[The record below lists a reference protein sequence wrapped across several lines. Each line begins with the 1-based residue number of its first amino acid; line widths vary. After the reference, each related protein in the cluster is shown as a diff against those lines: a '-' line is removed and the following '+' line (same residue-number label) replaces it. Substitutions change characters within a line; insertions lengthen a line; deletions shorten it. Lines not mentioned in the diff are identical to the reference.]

1 MNLRSYV
8 FNDDG
13 IALVSERPI
22 PDGSTA
28 LELSAFKNVY
38 HKAIS
43 VIWILLDEQIQNQ
56 VRQSKSGP
64 VLLWTELSNRFAAIS
79 ADCEISRASATLHR
93 ISLIPLSEVNR
104 FMAGVFAAHSTLA
117 RHGLQY
123 PVASLVNLF
132 RQTLPKE
139 QFRVTL
145 ESIRVSNDL
154 ASQGLVTK

>member
-64 VLLWTELSNRFAAIS
+64 SFFGQNYRTVLPRYQLIAKLVEPVLRCI
-79 ADCEISRASATLHR
+79 E
-93 ISLIPLSEVNR
+93 SL
-104 FMAGVFAAHSTLA
+104 
-117 RHGLQY
+117 
-123 PVASLVNLF
+123 
-132 RQTLPKE
+132 
-139 QFRVTL
+139 
-145 ESIRVSNDL
+145 
-154 ASQGLVTK
+154 